1 AVQRAAFAH
10 SQSLPRLLRIGER
23 HRRSILRDAP
33 KGAAPLRMRHS
44 VHARSHAASALLLTH
59 QPCNLRITKSAKLAG
74 AVTDGRP
81 TQPRALKPDPQR
93 GSPSVVPSNPNSRQG
108 RNARSSIRQGRVAM
122 ESTIVVGI
130 DVSKDRLDVAV
141 RPSGAAFVVE
151 RNAGGLEVL
160 IARLRELSPAIVALE
175 ATGGAQTGV

>member
-1 AVQRAAFAH
+1 ETRGKSRAP
-10 SQSLPRLLRIGER
+10 QLRESVV
-23 HRRSILRDAP
+23 RRCRCRRACTGFP
-33 KGAAPLRMRHS
+33 
-44 VHARSHAASALLLTH
+44 

-81 TQPRALKPDPQR
+81 PQPRALKLVPQH

-175 ATGGAQTGV
+175 ATGGFETVAGAGLSRPPVPVGLRHPAAGRAFSQALR